1 MTRYSLYKT
10 LLELLM
16 ERILTDK
23 GNLLSYAT
31 GTDKQTYDLEENGR
45 WTQKLLPS
53 MRISEK
59 IHNTLQGDV
68 YFLFLT
74 HVLFYWRRFTS
85 TNVVYSVSHTL
96 QESTRGN
103 LSK

>member
-1 MTRYSLYKT
+1 
-10 LLELLM
+10 M

-23 GNLLSYAT
+23 WNLLSYAT
-31 GTDKQTYDLEENGR
+31 NTDKQTYDLEENGR

-68 YFLFLT
+68 YCLFLT
-74 HVLFYWRRFTS
+74 HALFYWRRFTS
-85 TNVVYSVSHTL
+85 TNAVYALFSRL
-96 QESTRGN
+96 YRRKQEVISQSN
-103 LSK
+103 V